1 MKKILV
7 TILALVY
14 FTASTGA
21 TVQLHYC
28 MGKLVD
34 WGLADHETEQ
44 CGNCGMEK
52 TTGQDNGCCK
62 DEVTQI
68 SIEKDQK
75 TVQTFYQLMQVTF
88 SDLPVAFYEIPAFT
102 IPALAEET
110 PVSNAPPRN
119 TGIALHIRNCIFLI

>member
-1 MKKILV
+1 
-7 TILALVY
+7 
-14 FTASTGA
+14 
-21 TVQLHYC
+21 
-28 MGKLVD
+28 
-34 WGLADHETEQ
+34 
-44 CGNCGMEK
+44 MEK

-75 TVQTFYQLMQVTF
+75 TVQTLYQLMQVTF
-88 SDLPVAFYEIPAFT
+88 SDLPVAFYEIPVVT
-102 IPALAEET
+102 IPALAEEK

>member
-7 TILALVY
+7 AILTLVY

-34 WGLADHETEQ
+34 WGLADKESEH
-44 CGNCGMEK
+44 CANCGMDK
-52 TTGQDNGCCK
+52 TVGRDNGCCK

-75 TVQTFYQLMQVTF
+75 TVQTFYQLMQVSF
-88 SDLPVAFYEIPAFT
+88 SDLPVAFYELPAAT
-102 IPALAEET
+102 IPSLAEEK
-110 PVSNAPPRN
+110 PVSNAPPRH
-119 TGIALHIRNCIFLI
+119 TGIELHIRNCVFLI